1 VFVPGEYSIGP
12 HDVGGGDHEG
22 VGKPERSVPGSPAR
36 GSDRDVL
43 VNGMRWP
50 EGGDGQGSPTGKF
63 RIASSRR
70 PDQHLR

>member
-1 VFVPGEYSIGP
+1 VFVSGEYSIGP
-12 HDVGGGDHEG
+12 RDVGGGNHER
-22 VGKPERSVPGSPAR
+22 VGEPKRSVPGAPAR

-50 EGGDGQGSPTGKF
+50 EGSDGQGSPAGKF
-63 RIASSRR
+63 RIAPSRR